1 MNFKTKKSKREVIYL
16 TTTIVIIAFYILLDP
31 YGLARFIGSIG
42 AKFWGN
48 PEFHIALMV
57 GTIIALQKDILIAAV
72 SATVLEIIIGFS
84 SLREWQQSMGMQV
97 NDAELVLIIGLPTLV
112 GSFIFYLFFIVV
124 INLFRPEKVHA
135 PSTITEPQLGER
147 WDFENNQWTEEEPKT
162 MAGSLIGS
170 LEDNTTSMIEGTPL
184 PNKLEV
190 EFTTCPFCAEEIK
203 ARAIKCKHCG
213 EWLDGKRHD

>member
-42 AKFWGN
+42 AKFGGN

-72 SATVLEIIIGFS
+72 SATVLEIIISFS

-97 NDAELVLIIGLPTLV
+97 NDAELVLI
-112 GSFIFYLFFIVV
+112 
-124 INLFRPEKVHA
+124 
-135 PSTITEPQLGER
+135 
-147 WDFENNQWTEEEPKT
+147 
-162 MAGSLIGS
+162 
-170 LEDNTTSMIEGTPL
+170 
-184 PNKLEV
+184 
-190 EFTTCPFCAEEIK
+190 
-203 ARAIKCKHCG
+203 
-213 EWLDGKRHD
+213 

>member
-42 AKFWGN
+42 AKFGGT
-48 PEFHIALMV
+48 EFHIALMV

-72 SATVLEIIIGFS
+72 SATVLEIIISFS

-112 GSFIFYLFFIVV
+112 GSFISYLFFIVV
-124 INLFRPEKVHA
+124 INLFRTEKVHA

-147 WDFENNQWTEEEPKT
+147 WDFENNQWADEEPKT

-203 ARAIKCKHCG
+203 AKAIKCKHCS